1 MLVVEVSMRGR
12 STGGGSSFR
21 VQVTLVVRLV
31 LFLMMATAHII
42 FTVVLM
48 SSAER
53 EPYIEF
59 LKFTPWL
66 SFMILMGL
74 LATTTKI
81 TKDDT
86 QLHITE
92 LFTTKSIPRSY
103 IHHVDGGNGIAV
115 SLNDHSEIE
124 TFVRDSTAFNTD
136 RYLLANMEVAEELNS
151 WVNTGS
157 AENSSGPQ
165 VTQRLRPDLLKK
177 TVICFLW
184 SATFLTCLYIV
195 HPVVWHL

>member
-1 MLVVEVSMRGR
+1 MSMRER
-12 STGGGSSFR
+12 STGGVSSFR
-21 VQVTLVVRLV
+21 VRVTLTVALI
-31 LFLMMATAHII
+31 LLLMMATAHVI
-42 FTVVLM
+42 FTAVLM

-59 LKFTPWL
+59 LNFTPWI
-66 SFMILMGL
+66 SIMMIMGL
-74 LATTTKI
+74 LATTAKI

-92 LFTTKSIPRSY
+92 LFTTKSIQRDF
-103 IHHVDGGNGIAV
+103 IHHVDGGNGLLVI
-115 SLNDHSEIE
+115 LNDHSEIIP
-124 TFVRDSTAFNTD
+124 FVRDSTAFNTD

-151 WVNTGS
+151 WVNIGS

-184 SATFLTCLYIV
+184 SASFLTFLYIV
-195 HPVVWHL
+195 HPIVWSL